1 MTKEA
6 PVSTTSNPA
15 AGKQPASDGQARAT
29 LSRIAVGVD
38 GYPEG
43 LDAVVLGQA
52 IAQALGADLLLV
64 SVHTDPIIVVPAE
77 MSWKALE
84 RQAQKM
90 LWRARDELAPGTR
103 VDVETDLFIPRA
115 LERVV
120 RREHRD
126 LLVLGSSRH
135 VDEGRVRIG
144 KRTRQLLTECECAI
158 AIAPRGMHSE
168 PEHRFARIGV
178 GYDGGPEA
186 QAGLELAATIAA
198 AAGAELHV
206 RAVVDDRIRSLGAS
220 RLGTGPVIVPG
231 IGWSAIG
238 SGGVTPGWDEVVQT
252 AVDALGAKVADA
264 ARGTAET
271 VETDVQR
278 GRPADALLE
287 LSEEVDLL
295 LIGSRRWGPFARVI
309 LGTTGEA
316 LLHDASCPVLVV
328 PRPKH

>member
-1 MTKEA
+1 
-6 PVSTTSNPA
+6 VSRTSNPA
-15 AGKQPASDGQARAT
+15 AGKQPASNGQARAT

-43 LDAVVLGQA
+43 RDAVALGQA

-64 SVHTDPIIVVPAE
+64 SVYMDPIIVVPAE
-77 MSWKALE
+77 MSRKALE
-84 RQAQKM
+84 EQTRKM
-90 LWRARDELAPGTR
+90 LWRARDKLAPGAR
-103 VDVETDLFIPRA
+103 VDVETGLSIPRA

-186 QAGLELAATIAA
+186 QAALELGATIAA

-206 RAVVDDRIRSLGAS
+206 RAVVDDRIPA
-220 RLGTGPVIVPG
+220 PG
-231 IGWSAIG
+231 WPIGR
-238 SGGVTPGWDEVVQT
+238 GVTPIWEDLVQEE
-252 AVDALGAKVADA
+252 VDALRAEVADA
-264 ARGTAET
+264 ARAAAEA
-271 VETDVQR
+271 VETDVQL

-287 LSEEVDLL
+287 LSENVDLL
-295 LIGSRRWGPFARVI
+295 LIGSRRWGPVARVL
-309 LGTTGEA
+309 LGGTGEA
-316 LLHDASCPVLVV
+316 LLHDGSCPVLVV
-328 PRPKH
+328 PRPKQ

>member
-1 MTKEA
+1 MIKEA
-6 PVSTTSNPA
+6 PVATTSNPA
-15 AGKQPASDGQARAT
+15 AGEQPATEGQARAT

-43 LDAVVLGQA
+43 RDAVVLGQA

-64 SVHTDPIIVVPAE
+64 SVHADPIIVVPAE

-84 RQAQKM
+84 GQAQKM
-90 LWRARDELAPGTR
+90 LWRARDELAPGAR
-103 VDVETDLFIPRA
+103 VDVETDLSIPRA

-135 VDEGRVRIG
+135 VDEGRVSD
-144 KRTRQLLTECECAI
+144 RQAHEAAADRVRMCDRDRD
-158 AIAPRGMHSE
+158 RGMHSE

-186 QAGLELAATIAA
+186 QAALELGATIAA

-206 RAVVDDRIRSLGAS
+206 RAVVDDRIPALGWATIA
-220 RLGTGPVIVPG
+220 GGAV
-231 IGWSAIG
+231 SA
-238 SGGVTPGWDEVVQT
+238 VWHDVVQDE
-252 AVDALGAKVADA
+252 AAALGAKVADDARA
-264 ARGTAET
+264 AAEKA
-271 VETDVQR
+271 ETDVQV

-287 LSEEVDLL
+287 LSVNVDLL

-309 LGTTGEA
+309 LGTTGET

-328 PRPKH
+328 PRPKR